1 MTQHIN
7 PNAVTSS
14 TMAFQSGWLAARD
27 GKPKTACTYQEPR
40 LQDSWEDG
48 WLAFHKKSKGQ

>member
-1 MTQHIN
+1 MPTHIN
-7 PNAVTSS
+7 PNAITSS

-48 WLAFHKKSKGQ
+48 WNAFKKKEKQ